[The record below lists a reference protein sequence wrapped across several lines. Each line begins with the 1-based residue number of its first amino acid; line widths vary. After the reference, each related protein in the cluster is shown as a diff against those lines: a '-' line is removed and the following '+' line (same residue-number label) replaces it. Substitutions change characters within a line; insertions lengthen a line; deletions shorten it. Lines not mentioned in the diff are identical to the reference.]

1 MFALEEQILPILGA
15 HFKETAE
22 IAQINFNINKRYT
35 LLNNKL

>member
-1 MFALEEQILPILGA
+1 MFALEVQILQILGA

-22 IAQINFNINKRYT
+22 IAQINFNIIKWYI